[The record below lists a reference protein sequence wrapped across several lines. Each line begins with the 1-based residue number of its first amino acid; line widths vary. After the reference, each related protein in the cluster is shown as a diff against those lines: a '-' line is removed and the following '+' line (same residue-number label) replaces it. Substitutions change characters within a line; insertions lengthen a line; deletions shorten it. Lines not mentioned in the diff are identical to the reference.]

1 MRSTELCRLQ
11 EVRKMKGDDE
21 TKEQLIDE
29 LAEMRQRVA
38 GLKAA
43 DTEHKRAKRVI
54 PERQI
59 GLYIA
64 GMFVLLCIVV
74 WLNEISDLPHLL
86 LRAPHTPIN
95 WREAVIEMILIA
107 STGFFVLLRL
117 SRDITERQRAEEET
131 RQRALEQETLR
142 NAALALTTALDRNKV
157 IERILLQLQQ
167 VVPYDSASV
176 QLLRENRMEI
186 VGGRGFSNLPDLL
199 GISFPVNGDNPNSE
213 VARTRAPFIVKDA
226 LAVYEEFRKDPHR
239 QTIIRSWL
247 GVPML
252 IGERLVGMIALD
264 KSESGFYTQ
273 EHARLA
279 EAFAAQA
286 AIAIEN
292 ARLYEAAQ
300 QELADRKRA
309 EEALRQRHRELT
321 TLYEATTTISSDLS
335 LNAVLQAVARQMTQA
350 LDSSGCVLSL
360 WDRDN
365 NLLETV
371 VDYHKDA
378 PAETESPGTTYDLND
393 YPITR
398 RVLETGRPIVIQ
410 RGDPTADETEV
421 ALMESQN
428 VLVLLMLPLT
438 VHDRV
443 VGLIELV
450 NDTEAH
456 EYTPE
461 QIRLAESLAAQA
473 AIAIEN
479 ARLFEESEE
488 RRVYLEGVLGA
499 APDAIVTLDAHHRIV
514 EWNSG
519 AEKLFGYSQEEVV
532 GRNLDYL
539 VTSADVL
546 EEALEFT
553 QVVMSGLEIPPVET
567 VRYRKDG
574 SPVDV
579 ILAASPILVRDELIG
594 MVIVY
599 TDITLRKR
607 MEETLRALLL
617 IDDLTGLY
625 NRRGF
630 FTLGQQQL
638 KTANRTKMT
647 MLLLFADFDDL
658 KQIND
663 TFGHPEGD
671 RALVETAQVFRETFR
686 ESDIIARI
694 AGDEFAVL
702 AVETDKFSS
711 DILATRLQE
720 NLEARN
726 ARKGRRYKLSL
737 STGLARYD
745 PKHPCSIDELLARAD
760 KAMYEQKQR
769 SQQQATGKDSA

>member
-1 MRSTELCRLQ
+1 
-11 EVRKMKGDDE
+11 MKGDDE

-29 LAEMRQRVA
+29 LAEMRQRIA

-74 WLNEISDLPHLL
+74 WLNEILDLPHLL
-86 LRAPHTPIN
+86 LGAPNTPIN
-95 WREAVIEMILIA
+95 WREAVVEMILIA

-131 RQRALEQETLR
+131 QQRALEQETLR
-142 NAALALTTALDRNKV
+142 NAALALTMALDRNQV

-199 GISFPVNGDNPNSE
+199 GVSFPLNGDNPNSE
-213 VARTRAPFIVKDA
+213 VIRTRAPFIVEDA
-226 LAVYEEFRKDPHR
+226 PAVYKGFRKGPHR
-239 QTIIRSWL
+239 QTVIRSWM

-264 KSESGFYTQ
+264 KSEPGFYTQ

-279 EAFAAQA
+279 EAF
-286 AIAIEN
+286 
-292 ARLYEAAQ
+292 
-300 QELADRKRA
+300 
-309 EEALRQRHRELT
+309 
-321 TLYEATTTISSDLS
+321 
-335 LNAVLQAVARQMTQA
+335 
-350 LDSSGCVLSL
+350 
-360 WDRDN
+360 
-365 NLLETV
+365 
-371 VDYHKDA
+371 
-378 PAETESPGTTYDLND
+378 
-393 YPITR
+393 
-398 RVLETGRPIVIQ
+398 
-410 RGDPTADETEV
+410 
-421 ALMESQN
+421 
-428 VLVLLMLPLT
+428 
-438 VHDRV
+438 
-443 VGLIELV
+443 
-450 NDTEAH
+450 
-456 EYTPE
+456 
-461 QIRLAESLAAQA
+461 AAQA

-499 APDAIVTLDAHHRIV
+499 APDAIVTLDARHRIV

-519 AEKLFGYSQEEVV
+519 AEKLFGYSREEVV

-539 VTSADVL
+539 VTNADVL

-567 VRYRKDG
+567 VRYRKDS

-671 RALVETAQVFRETFR
+671 RALVETARVFRATFR

-726 ARKGRRYKLSL
+726 ARKGRRYNLSL
-737 STGLARYD
+737 SMGLARYD